1 MKKKLKLTEA
11 ELIDIIKTIVK
22 EDDELL
28 TNPSEPIVTKNDY
41 SDNTPIRKITMGEV
55 IKNLWQIQG
64 LLKECSPAIALSRLV
79 ILLDELG
86 ETTNYKEDRDYPCKA
101 DGPNIGIE

>member
-1 MKKKLKLTEA
+1 
-11 ELIDIIKTIVK
+11 
-22 EDDELL
+22 
-28 TNPSEPIVTKNDY
+28 
-41 SDNTPIRKITMGEV
+41 MGEV

-86 ETTNYKEDRDYPCKA
+86 ESTNYKEDRDYPCDA

>member
-1 MKKKLKLTEA
+1 MGKKIKITESDLITMIQKL
-11 ELIDIIKTIVK
+11 VK

-41 SDNTPIRKITMGEV
+41 SDNTPVRKITMGEV

-86 ETTNYKEDRDYPCKA
+86 VTTNYKEDRDYPCKA